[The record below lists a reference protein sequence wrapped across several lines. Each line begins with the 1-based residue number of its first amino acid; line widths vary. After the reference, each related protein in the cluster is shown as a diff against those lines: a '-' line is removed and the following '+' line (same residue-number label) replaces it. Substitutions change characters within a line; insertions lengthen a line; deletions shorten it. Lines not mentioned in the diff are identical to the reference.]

1 MATLIAP
8 ANSSPV
14 EDAEAIRKAVHGWG
28 ADDKKIISI
37 IGHRNAVQRKLIRQT
52 YEETYQEDLI
62 KRFESELHG
71 NFEKAMFRWVLD
83 PFDRDA
89 VLANVALKE
98 SNPDYHVIVELSCVY
113 SPEELLAVK
122 RAYQARYHHCLEED
136 LASHI
141 SGDLGKACIS
151 WTIFLV
157 ALAGVYRYDGG
168 DIDPRLAKSEADVL
182 HNAIKDKN
190 HEEITR
196 IVGTRSKAQ
205 LVATFNCY
213 KDEYGASIT
222 KHLVNDPAIPYLAAV
237 STAVRCIKDPKKY
250 YEKLLRDALHNHR
263 IDENALTRVI
273 VTRAEKDLKD
283 IKELYYKRNSVTLDH
298 AVAKETSGDYE
309 AFLLTLLGKEN

>member
-1 MATLIAP
+1 KR
-8 ANSSPV
+8 SS
-14 EDAEAIRKAVHGWG
+14 EEADQA
-28 ADDKKIISI
+28 
-37 IGHRNAVQRKLIRQT
+37 T

-141 SGDLGKACIS
+141 SGDLGKA
-151 WTIFLV
+151 F
-157 ALAGVYRYDGG
+157 
-168 DIDPRLAKSEADVL
+168 L

-222 KHLVNDPAIPYLAAV
+222 KHLVNDPANPYLAAV

-250 YEKLLRDALHNHR
+250 YEKLLRDALHNHG

>member
-28 ADDKKIISI
+28 ADEKKIISI

-52 YEETYQEDLI
+52 YEETYQEDMI

-98 SNPDYHVIVELSCVY
+98 SNPDYHVIVELSCIY

-122 RAYQARYHHCLEED
+122 RVYQARYHHCLEED

-141 SGDLGKACIS
+141 FGDLGK
-151 WTIFLV
+151 FLV

-168 DIDPRLAKSEADVL
+168 EIDPRLAKSEAGVL

-205 LVATFNCY
+205 LIATFNCY

-222 KHLVNDPAIPYLAAV
+222 KHLVNGPANPYSAAV

-250 YEKLLRDALHNHR
+250 YEKLLRDALHNHG

-309 AFLLTLLGKEN
+309 AFLLTLLGKED